1 MHIHV
6 HAHAHNPTNLYVFC
20 ESSEHLLCY
29 PEWGQE
35 GIPGWV
41 ANTLVIS
48 MVPVEVSNGLLQS
61 EQVVHCSHYNVH
73 CGCVTLLSMQLVLK
87 LQKKN
92 GKKYVLI
99 RMKSELVS
107 EKEEEKAVKKKMEKK
122 EMEKE
127 EEKKK

>member
-1 MHIHV
+1 MCYTPEY
-6 HAHAHNPTNLYVFC
+6 AAG
-20 ESSEHLLCY
+20 SE
-29 PEWGQE
+29 
-35 GIPGWV
+35 
-41 ANTLVIS
+41 T
-48 MVPVEVSNGLLQS
+48 
-61 EQVVHCSHYNVH
+61 
-73 CGCVTLLSMQLVLK
+73 